1 MYYNAVI
8 ILLAVTL
15 TALARSW
22 VDHLSG
28 PYEKGLPDVS
38 SNHCEN

>member
-1 MYYNAVI
+1 MYYNAVL
-8 ILLAVTL
+8 ILLAVTV

-28 PYEKGLPDVS
+28 PYEKGPSDVS
-38 SNHCEN
+38 SDHCKN